1 MESYCPQALDGLLN
15 KFYVEIRKK
24 DGTDYEPDSLRVMQ
38 AAIDRYL
45 RHKNYPASII
55 TGREFTK
62 SQETLDAKAKQLRR
76 QGKGKR
82 PNKAQPYRE
91 TDEEIFWREG
101 KLGNHN
107 GLALTNVNFKNL
119 SETMGFRGR
128 QEHYDAYVE
137 DFSIFQM
144 ADGIKVVEFKE
155 NPTKTRQGGLRN
167 PTRRSPQQM
176 WSTDGGERDPVK
188 LFEEWLAHRPD
199 ALKKSGPLYLSIIPR
214 PISYTWYS
222 KSRMGQHRI
231 GQIMKPV
238 ASCLPPESNKK
249 ITNHSTR
256 KTVVAKLKNAGQPRH
271 KIIQVTGHARESSLD
286 DYDEITVS
294 ERRELSHIA
303 SGYVPAPS
311 SSTTAI
317 SSTSAPSS
325 LHSSVPAA
333 SANPSATCMKENV
346 RPAVPISPNQVSSSA
361 NLAEFTGLPSSM
373 YSMAT
378 KQKLSAPFQIF
389 NSCVF
394 NTNNFRS
401 SPSPEK
407 PRKRR
412 IIIDSDSD

>member
-1 MESYCPQALDGLLN
+1 MAVDHARFPLVSDGEILETNETAASKNTARATKTWMAVWAEWCQARNINVNMESYCPQALDGLLN
-15 KFYVEIRKK
+15 RFYDEIRKK

-45 RHKNYPASII
+45 RHKNYPASFI

-82 PNKAQPYRE
+82 PNKAQPYSE
-91 TDEEIFWREG
+91 TDETIFWREG

-128 QEHYDAYVE
+128 QDHYDAYVE
-137 DFSIFQM
+137 DFSISQM
-144 ADGIKVVEFKE
+144 ADGIKVVEFKAE

-176 WSTDGGERDPVK
+176 WSTDGGEIDPVK
-188 LFEEWLAHRPD
+188 LFEEWLEHRPD
-199 ALKKSGPLYLSIIPR
+199 ALKKSGPLYLTIIPR
-214 PISYTWYS
+214 PTSNTWYS
-222 KSRMGQHRI
+222 KTRMGQHRI
-231 GQIMKPV
+231 GQIMKSV
-238 ASCLPPESNKK
+238 ASCLPPESYQK

-256 KTVVAKLKNAGQPRH
+256 KTVFAKLKNAGQPRH

-294 ERRELSHIA
+294 ERRVLSHIA

-311 SSTTAI
+311 SST
-317 SSTSAPSS
+317 SAPSTS
-325 LHSSVPAA
+325 RFPLHSSVPAA
-333 SANPSATCMKENV
+333 SANP
-346 RPAVPISPNQVSSSA
+346 
-361 NLAEFTGLPSSM
+361 
-373 YSMAT
+373 
-378 KQKLSAPFQIF
+378 
-389 NSCVF
+389 
-394 NTNNFRS
+394 
-401 SPSPEK
+401 
-407 PRKRR
+407 
-412 IIIDSDSD
+412 